1 MDAENAE
8 DGGQQVEVED
18 PEAAE
23 ARRQVRQVEKR
34 HVSVHFDCKCTDEDI
49 ARMAREM
56 REDPNLLDGYGG
68 QSCPPLLHAVIK
80 EHPRCVEFLLECGAE
95 ANQEYEALGETALS
109 CAVTR
114 STPDIA
120 RLLLARDATGINARS
135 SLTKETPLVK
145 AVKHGNA
152 QTVRLLLENGARPN
166 AGTMRNE
173 ENVSCV
179 FLAIE
184 LGYESIVTDLL
195 AFGATLTGHAH
206 FDKHNMLYKHM
217 QFAIAEGQLES
228 VKSLCLYGALKELA
242 KLTLYPNLST
252 SIHCNF
258 TLLGIIFRSDNALEV
273 NVRLINILYEF
284 GFNFWKVDKHD
295 KNAWKK
301 MEKLQENDFAKLLI
315 FRVRRLRSRPMS
327 LKQLS
332 RIYLLNY
339 FEHNYTRS
347 IPKMLIPNEL
357 KIYLNFKDVY

>member
-8 DGGQQVEVED
+8 DRGQQVEVED
-18 PEAAE
+18 PEEAE

-95 ANQEYEALGETALS
+95 VNQEYEALGETALS

-120 RLLLARDATGINARS
+120 RSLLARDATGINARS

-152 QTVRLLLENGARPN
+152 QTVRLLLEHGARPN
-166 AGTMRNE
+166 AGTERNE

-179 FLAIE
+179 FLAVE

-252 SIHCNF
+252 TIHCNF
-258 TLLGIIFRSDNALEV
+258 TLLGIIFRYLDFVNKNLAL
-273 NVRLINILYEF
+273 
-284 GFNFWKVDKHD
+284 
-295 KNAWKK
+295 
-301 MEKLQENDFAKLLI
+301 
-315 FRVRRLRSRPMS
+315 
-327 LKQLS
+327 
-332 RIYLLNY
+332 
-339 FEHNYTRS
+339 
-347 IPKMLIPNEL
+347 
-357 KIYLNFKDVY
+357 